1 MCINKLKEI
10 KFFSSFLLS
19 LIFLLITFQSITA
32 QTERETRAVWVATN
46 FRLDWPPPTFDQ
58 EKQKQALIDI
68 FDDIKSK
75 NLNTVFFQA
84 GINGTVL
91 FKSSFDP
98 YSPYITGEVDRGGA
112 YDPLQFAI
120 EQAHK
125 RGLEI
130 HAWINCIR
138 CFS

>member
-1 MCINKLKEI
+1 M
-10 KFFSSFLLS
+10 F
-19 LIFLLITFQSITA
+19 ITSPQITA

-46 FRLDWPPPTFDQ
+46 FRLDWPPPTFDE

-98 YSPYITGEVDRGGA
+98 FSPYITGEVDKEGN

-130 HAWINCIR
+130 HPWQYLKLGLIVTPVILIIGVLALYLCGLFW
-138 CFS
+138 S

>member
-75 NLNTVFFQA
+75 NLNTVFF
-84 GINGTVL
+84 
-91 FKSSFDP
+91 SSR
-98 YSPYITGEVDRGGA
+98 Y
-112 YDPLQFAI
+112 
-120 EQAHK
+120 
-125 RGLEI
+125 
-130 HAWINCIR
+130 
-138 CFS
+138 